1 MEFLEKL
8 LQEFFHDKIL
18 QELFSE
24 FFQKLLQ
31 GFLQKFYFRCSS
43 DALHVSGENPL
54 GGASKSLC
62 HKLLQQYLRKLL
74 QQFFGKFIQEFLH
87 VFRSSRN
94 LDTLAY
100 GITSGFF
107 SQISSG
113 TSTNSPST
121 NIFFSLKFL
130 HKYLI
135 RLITLTQIPSKLSST
150 GIFIFIILIPSGISF
165 AINVAGIPPL
175 CHLGF
180 L

>member
-74 QQFFGKFIQEFLH
+74 QQFFGKFIQNIIRKFLAI
-87 VFRSSRN
+87 FPK
-94 LDTLAY
+94 
-100 GITSGFF
+100 
-107 SQISSG
+107 ISSG
-113 TSTNSPST
+113 
-121 NIFFSLKFL
+121 
-130 HKYLI
+130 
-135 RLITLTQIPSKLSST
+135 
-150 GIFIFIILIPSGISF
+150 
-165 AINVAGIPPL
+165 IPP
-175 CHLGF
+175 CFPF
-180 L
+180 LQEFRHSCIWNHFWFFFPNFFRNFYKFA